1 MLGRI
6 KNKIIRTFIDLV
18 FLIEAE
24 GILYKKKKGKAII
37 MYHGIDL
44 VGSKQFNQRHIGIE
58 DFKKQ
63 VLWLKKHCNI
73 ISIDDYFNNNVN
85 PNKFNVAITFD
96 DGYANNYKYAFPILE
111 KHQIPATF
119 YITGLNNTI
128 HKMQWGDT
136 LNFIQKLYPDNEF
149 QIDEFTF
156 IKKGNDFIEKTS
168 SKALSDYCRITNYN
182 FKKKLNNLLWDN
194 VTIETELLFDYWK
207 LMTDEQIKEV
217 SDSKFVTIGS
227 HGWYHNNLGN
237 IDISNAEKE
246 IIQSKEYLE
255 NITNKEIDTIAYPD
269 GSYSIAVKEIASKV
283 GFKKQLAVNYLFEED
298 KTDIEIEN
306 RYGIYPVFSWCNQLN
321 PIFL

>member
-73 ISIDDYFNNNVN
+73 ISIDDYFNNNIN

-182 FKKKLNNLLWDN
+182 FKKKLNHLLWDN

-321 PIFL
+321 PIF